1 MNFERDIKIDETSLD
16 TEWLGQAELAI
27 RYGKYWVECKERF
40 TRAEENVKIVTSE
53 LILEVNQTPSL
64 VEGKPT
70 VANIEAYYRTHPR
83 HIEAKEEWITAMTE
97 LNTAEIVKNEIC
109 FTRKAALEA
118 LVQLHGQQ
126 YFAGPSVPRNLHE
139 EIEKKR
145 EKYNEE
151 RKASNARVRLIRK

>member
-40 TRAEENVKIVTSE
+40 TRAEENVKIITSE

-83 HIEAKEEWITAMTE
+83 HIEAKEEWVTAMTE

-126 YFAGPSVPRNLHE
+126 YFAGPKVPRDISRE
-139 EIEKKR
+139 WEDSEKGKR
-145 EKYNEE
+145 
-151 RKASNARVRLIRK
+151 ANAVVSTAMRRNKL